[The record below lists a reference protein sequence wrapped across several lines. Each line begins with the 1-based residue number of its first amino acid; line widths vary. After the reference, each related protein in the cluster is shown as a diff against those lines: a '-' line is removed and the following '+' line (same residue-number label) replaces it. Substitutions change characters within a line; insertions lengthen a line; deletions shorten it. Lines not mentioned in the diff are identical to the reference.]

1 MFGRHFGA
9 LRNLRLLH
17 LARFEVHDSDLSQG
31 SIWFTSED
39 IVYLC
44 GEGNT
49 NTSAVVGDTLDAIG
63 NLTYVLKR
71 LLVGHTIVFTHP
83 SRSNVWNL
91 AAPAPST
98 PGRPGPPRATSQV
111 SSRVRTSGR
120 PGRRTPPYRIRTF
133 QVRMTH
139 NLLEMCRVELSRCGS
154 GNTLKSLIKYRNK

>member
-1 MFGRHFGA
+1 MCSEGSSRGCADECDEEDEDDVLHYSQNSVLLGLSDVDLRRCLLTHFGA

-17 LARFEVHDSDLSQG
+17 LARFEVHDSDLSRG

-39 IVYLC
+39 IVYLY

-71 LLVGHTIVFTHP
+71 LLVGHTIVLTHP

-98 PGRPGPPRATSQV
+98 PGRPGPRTR
-111 SSRVRTSGR
+111 RV
-120 PGRRTPPYRIRTF
+120 
-133 QVRMTH
+133 
-139 NLLEMCRVELSRCGS
+139 
-154 GNTLKSLIKYRNK
+154 